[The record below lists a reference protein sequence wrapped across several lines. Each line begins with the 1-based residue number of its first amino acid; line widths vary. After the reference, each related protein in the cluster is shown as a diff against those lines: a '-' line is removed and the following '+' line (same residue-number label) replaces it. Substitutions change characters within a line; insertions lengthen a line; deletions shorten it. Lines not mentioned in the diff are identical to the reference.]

1 MEDMSV
7 RIQESRAEEKGAREV
22 LIERNLGLV
31 RHVVKRFEGRGTDTE
46 DLFQIGVIG
55 LIKAVD
61 HFDTSRGVMF
71 STYAVPLIMGEIRR
85 FLREDGL
92 VKISRTIR
100 ENAWKLAKV
109 REAEEL
115 RLGRTP
121 RLSELAE
128 AARLSYEDA
137 LLALEA
143 GGQTMSLEAETEA
156 AEGEGVSLLDR
167 ISADTQAGCGYA
179 ALSPRE
185 TDAEKERLVDH
196 LCLQQLLGSL
206 EQDERRLIWLR
217 FFQNQTQ
224 EEASKVLGISQV
236 QVSRREKKI
245 LSKLRLSFLGKM
257 K

>member
-1 MEDMSV
+1 MIDASV
-7 RIQESRAEEKGAREV
+7 RIQESQAGEKSAREV

-31 RHVVKRFEGRGTDTE
+31 RHVARRFEGRGTDAE

-61 HFDTSRGVMF
+61 HFDASRGVMF

-92 VKISRTIR
+92 VKVSRTIR
-100 ENAWKLAKV
+100 ENAGKLAKV
-109 REAEEL
+109 REAKEL
-115 RLGRTP
+115 QLGRTP
-121 RLSELAE
+121 RLFELAE
-128 AARLSYEDA
+128 AAGLSYEDA

-143 GGQTMSLEAETEA
+143 SSQTMSLEAETEG
-156 AEGEGVSLLDR
+156 AEGEGLSLLDR
-167 ISADTQAGCGYA
+167 ISADVQAGFGHA
-179 ALSPRE
+179 VVNPRE
-185 TDAEKERLVDH
+185 ADAEKERLVDH
-196 LCLQQLLGSL
+196 LCLQQLLGGL
-206 EQDERRLIWLR
+206 EQEEQQLIWLR

-224 EEASKVLGISQV
+224 EEVARVLGISQV